1 MTTAKEYRKRAQE
14 CLELAR
20 VAEDEYARQAMA
32 ELAQEFNK
40 AAARAERDA
49 AIQVRPGSS

>member
-49 AIQVRPGSS
+49 AMRSNLETN